1 MQLKTSWKR
10 NRPIQQVPYTGET
23 LGDDIVRIIL
33 MYAAEQDIAAR
44 AVCRAW
50 LNVSNSLTP
59 FFLNRM
65 AALQAQNASIKE
77 AAKKMALERASSQ
90 GDFLEMAW
98 AVNVSAMRLTL
109 KTPREKMI
117 DTTTTNELALML
129 AEQLHYNTDDGDEE
143 EED

>member
-1 MQLKTSWKR
+1 
-10 NRPIQQVPYTGET
+10 
-23 LGDDIVRIIL
+23 
-33 MYAAEQDIAAR
+33 MYAAEQGIAAR

-109 KTPREKMI
+109 KAPREKMI
-117 DTTTTNELALML
+117 DMLASYQIFPPDTTTTNELALML

-143 EED
+143 EDDEDDEEEED